1 MALKTLSNSG
11 IANGSP
17 ILPGQVT
24 QSVDAFTGAEGYAIT
39 ISGSFTFSGA
49 TTGSGWFQNS
59 ISSSRAVSS
68 SAAIS
73 SSYALSSSF
82 SDNSNTALNA
92 TNATYATLINNN
104 NQPDVALS
112 GSNGN
117 FINGNLG
124 LLAGSVTLNAGTS
137 PVMNPSTLT
146 GKQFQTEF
154 WVTATKASGSTVPS
168 APVSFL
174 YVSSPGLGSFQINE
188 VGKASNDDVNFVIVY
203 K

>member
-59 ISSSRAVSS
+59 ISSSRSVSS

-82 SDNSNTALNA
+82 SNNSNSSLNA
-92 TNATYATLINNN
+92 TNATYATLINNSN
-104 NQPDVALS
+104 LPDIALS

-117 FINGNLG
+117 FIAGNLG
-124 LLAGSVTLNAGTS
+124 LLAGSITLNSGTS
-137 PVMNPSTLT
+137 PVMSPILLS
-146 GKQFQTEF
+146 GKQFQTDF
-154 WVTATKASGSTVPS
+154 WVTVTKASGSTIPS
-168 APVSFL
+168 PPSTIL
-174 YVSSPGLGSFQINE
+174 YVSSPGSGAFQINE
-188 VGKASNDDVNFVIVY
+188 AGGSTNDDVNFIVVY
-203 K
+203 R

>member
-104 NQPDVALS
+104 DQPDIALS

-117 FINGNLG
+117 FITGNLG
-124 LLAGSVTLNAGTS
+124 LLAGSVTLSSGNS
-137 PVMNPSTLT
+137 PIMNPSILN
-146 GKQFQTEF
+146 GKQFQTDF
-154 WVTATKASGSTVPS
+154 WVTVTKASGSTVPS
-168 APVSFL
+168 APATTL
-174 YVSSPGLGSFQINE
+174 YVSSPGLGSFQIKEAGGTN
-188 VGKASNDDVNFVIVY
+188 NDDVNFIVVY
-203 K
+203 R